1 MSITIRKIKLGELLS
16 IFALALFLFVSL
28 INTSF
33 YARYISGS
41 IYYFMT
47 IISVLFLIVKEL
59 ISNKFNIR
67 NLVSLLGILFVY
79 LLVGSVT
86 GFLSTIAISIL
97 FIFGLRD
104 ISFTYVARVSL

>member
-47 IISVLFLIVKEL
+47 IISVLFLIV
-59 ISNKFNIR
+59 
-67 NLVSLLGILFVY
+67 
-79 LLVGSVT
+79 
-86 GFLSTIAISIL
+86 
-97 FIFGLRD
+97 
-104 ISFTYVARVSL
+104 